1 MTRKHGGLAM
11 PIACRTI
18 GRSRAPNTIIPSV
31 NHIARPLRPGAVV
44 NVTPT
49 SRSGTPR
56 GMMRRVSAPA
66 TDRHAA
72 TSVSQ
77 TNFGGRGNATTMTP
91 AILTV
96 RRLGVRATIGL
107 RISNAAS
114 GGAASNRAK
123 SNPAKSNPAKS
134 NPAKSNPAKRN
145 RAKSNPAMSNGAM
158 SNAAN
163 GNGTRTNGVRRF
175 VMMIG
180 GTIAS
185 AMSLATTA
193 SRMNNCA

>member
-1 MTRKHGGLAM
+1 
-11 PIACRTI
+11 
-18 GRSRAPNTIIPSV
+18 
-31 NHIARPLRPGAVV
+31 
-44 NVTPT
+44 
-49 SRSGTPR
+49 
-56 GMMRRVSAPA
+56 MMRRVSAPA

-114 GGAASNRAK
+114 RGAASNRAKSNPAK

>member
-1 MTRKHGGLAM
+1 M

-31 NHIARPLRPGAVV
+31 NHIAHPLRPGAVV

-49 SRSGTPR
+49 SRSGKPR

-66 TDRHAA
+66 ADRHAA
-72 TSVSQ
+72 PSVSQ
-77 TNFGGRGNATTMTP
+77 TNFGGRGNATMMTP

-96 RRLGVRATIGL
+96 RRLGVRATTGL
-107 RISNAAS
+107 KISNAAS

-123 SNPAKSNPAKS
+123 SNRAKSNRAK
-134 NPAKSNPAKRN
+134 AN
-145 RAKSNPAMSNGAM
+145 RAKSNPAMSNGA
-158 SNAAN
+158 S
-163 GNGTRTNGVRRF
+163 GNGMRTNGIRRS

-180 GTIAS
+180 GRIAS

>member
-1 MTRKHGGLAM
+1 M

-18 GRSRAPNTIIPSV
+18 GQSRTPNTIIPSV
-31 NHIARPLRPGAVV
+31 NRIAHPLRPGAVV

-49 SRSGTPR
+49 SRSGNPR

-66 TDRHAA
+66 TDRHAV

-96 RRLGVRATIGL
+96 RRLGVRATTGL

-123 SNPAKSNPAKS
+123 SNRAKS
-134 NPAKSNPAKRN
+134 N
-145 RAKSNPAMSNGAM
+145 RAKSNPAMSDGAM

-180 GTIAS
+180 GMIAS